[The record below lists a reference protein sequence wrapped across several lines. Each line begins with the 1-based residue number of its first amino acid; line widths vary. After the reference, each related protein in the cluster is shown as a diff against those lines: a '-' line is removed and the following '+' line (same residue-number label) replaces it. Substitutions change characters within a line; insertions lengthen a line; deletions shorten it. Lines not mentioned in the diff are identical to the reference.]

1 MARVDE
7 RDTDHLRR
15 AIALAREAREEGNAP
30 FGAVLVGEDGRVL
43 AEGRNTEN
51 TERDV
56 TGHAETNLM
65 RKVWRLQDADTLA
78 ASTLYAS
85 GEPCAMCAGAI
96 FWGGVGRVVYGV
108 SAGRIYEI
116 SSGTKDVPTLRLSC
130 RDVLAAGTRQTEV
143 MGPMLGE
150 EAERVFE
157 SLA

>member
-43 AEGRNTEN
+43 AEGRNTVN

-96 FWGGVGRVVYGV
+96 FWGGVGRVVYGA

-116 SSGTKDVPTLRLSC
+116 SSSTEDVPKLRLSC

-143 MGPMLGE
+143 IGPMLGE